1 MFTNRDMFLAIK
13 EMVERHWDVYEIAVK
28 LKVDVQIVQAVIDL
42 LT

>member
-1 MFTNRDMFLAIK
+1 MFTKHDMFLAIK